1 MMLAAASATS
11 EANSTIETTHSDA
24 KRARMSSS
32 GASKENFSVMNSP
45 ANGIRTYHGNKTF
58 GGQIGPGGNGVAAG
72 AKKLVIKNLKKK
84 NALPDNYEERSV
96 AKLQKA
102 VIAIQRAER
111 IDTSLEELYQAVE
124 NLCSHGK
131 AEQVYA
137 NLRELVEA
145 HVQVLYTSEINNNF
159 INLF

>member
-1 MMLAAASATS
+1 M
-11 EANSTIETTHSDA
+11 
-24 KRARMSSS
+24 
-32 GASKENFSVMNSP
+32 
-45 ANGIRTYHGNKTF
+45 
-58 GGQIGPGGNGVAAG
+58 AAG

>member
-1 MMLAAASATS
+1 MAAAL
-11 EANSTIETTHSDA
+11 
-24 KRARMSSS
+24 
-32 GASKENFSVMNSP
+32 
-45 ANGIRTYHGNKTF
+45 Y
-58 GGQIGPGGNGVAAG
+58 QIGPGGNGVTAG

-84 NALPDNYEERSV
+84 TALPENYEERSI
-96 AKLQKA
+96 AKLKRA

-137 NLRELVEA
+137 NLRDLVEA
-145 HVQVLYTSEINNNF
+145 HVQVL
-159 INLF
+159 

>member
-1 MMLAAASATS
+1 M
-11 EANSTIETTHSDA
+11 
-24 KRARMSSS
+24 
-32 GASKENFSVMNSP
+32 
-45 ANGIRTYHGNKTF
+45 
-58 GGQIGPGGNGVAAG
+58 AAG

-137 NLRELVEA
+137 NLRDLVEA
-145 HVQVLYTSEINNNF
+145 HVQVLFTPEIQGGPSGRITQFVALKLNVPTQCKVLKVKPNSYFIVNKSFFSTRWTS
-159 INLF
+159 L